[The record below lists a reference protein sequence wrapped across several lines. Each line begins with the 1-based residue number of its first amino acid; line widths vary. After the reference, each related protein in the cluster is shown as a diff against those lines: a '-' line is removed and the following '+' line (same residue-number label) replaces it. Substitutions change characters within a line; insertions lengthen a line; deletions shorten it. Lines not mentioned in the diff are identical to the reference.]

1 MRSDLRILID
11 AGNYFSNNDNH
22 GDRAIYQIICRRLKH
37 LWPDCEIHWITR
49 NANLLKI
56 SCPDVHPLELGYDR
70 SPLME
75 PNRLTGRF
83 QAALLRFLGK
93 GSILFKKNGLGYLRK
108 VDEAI
113 EHNLILSAI
122 KKSDVVVATG
132 GGYFNDNFS
141 KHACAILDT
150 LELAAQY
157 GKPVVILSAG
167 FEPVRNLEL
176 SKKLLTVLPK
186 VDLIISR
193 EPIQGASVIQSY
205 GVDRRRVAIS
215 GDDAVELAF
224 EVHPSILGDDL
235 GLNIRQA
242 DYSGVDL
249 NTIDSMRDTL
259 QCVIKSLGAKLQP
272 IPISM
277 SGPSD
282 PDAIAELMK
291 GFSTQ
296 SFDCNALNTPNKV
309 IRQVGLCRMII
320 TGSYHAAVFALS
332 QGVSVVALAASPHYK
347 IKLMGLKAH
356 FGAGFEVL
364 DLNRELTSEVIKNTI
379 NEVWINADESRPG
392 LLAAAERQV
401 VLSKG
406 IYKKLQNIVGNKQP
420 LNLMNEGNSLIA
432 SVEEF
437 NNRIESALSRQGPVM
452 HTDATQSP
460 VKFFLTPEE
469 IETFRTQG
477 FVGPFDAFS
486 REEME
491 DARQVIQ
498 HRVLPTPTPY
508 CPFGL
513 RVRHLDSKTVHDL
526 CSAPAIVD
534 RVASLFGPDLVLWN
548 SNIFNKPPATPN
560 HMEEYPWHQD
570 HYNWNMEPILNISAW
585 LAITPATK
593 ENGCVEV
600 IPGSHKHI
608 IPPVRDTNPSISI
621 RFGGVASNLSY
632 VDESKKVSLTLEPGQ
647 FFLFNERVL
656 HHSNPNLTQESR
668 LGLAIRIT
676 VPITQVSEP
685 FPCILLS
692 GKDSMGFNR
701 YASKPTGEPDDGW
714 LKSLPTSHSF
724 MFDRPIP
731 GMGWHVIENDGA
743 QNFAWT
749 GLEDDSW
756 IDFLPLPTEDH
767 VLRCEIAHIL
777 TSEAI
782 DSIQLSVNGTSV
794 TAKKQSKEK
803 VILLEALIPTN
814 IIKARSD
821 RVRVSINVPKLVR
834 PCDINR
840 ASIDKRTLGVAV
852 RNISLLPVTEFQSA

>member
-1 MRSDLRILID
+1 MRSDLRILVD

-37 LWPDCEIHWITR
+37 LWPNCEIHWITR

-56 SCPDVHPLELGYDR
+56 SCPDVYPLELAYDR
-70 SPLME
+70 KPLIQS
-75 PNRLTGRF
+75 NRLLGRF
-83 QAALLRFLGK
+83 KAGLLGFLGK
-93 GSILFKKNGLGYLRK
+93 RSVLFKKVGLDCLHK
-108 VDEAI
+108 IDEAI
-113 EHNLILSAI
+113 ECHLILSAI
-122 KKSDVVVATG
+122 KKSDIVIATG

-141 KHACAILDT
+141 KHACDVLDT
-150 LELAAQY
+150 LQVAVQH
-157 GKPVVILSAG
+157 GKPAVILSAG

-176 SKKLLTVLPK
+176 SKKMLTVLPK
-186 VDLIISR
+186 VNLVISR
-193 EPIQGASVIQSY
+193 EPIQGPSVIRSY
-205 GVDRRRVAIS
+205 GVDKHRVAIS
-215 GDDAVELAF
+215 SDDAVELAF
-224 EVHPSILGDDL
+224 EARPSMLGRDV

-249 NTIDSMRDTL
+249 SAIERIRDTL
-259 QCVIKSLGAKLQP
+259 QCVVKKFDAKLQP

-282 PDAIAELMK
+282 LDAIAELMK

-296 SFDCNALNTPNKV
+296 NFDPNALNSPDKV
-309 IRQVGLCRMII
+309 IRQVGQCRMII

-332 QGVSVVALAASPHYK
+332 QGVSVVAIAASPHYK
-347 IKLMGLKAH
+347 IKLTGLKAH
-356 FGAGFEVL
+356 FGAGFEIL
-364 DLNRELTSEVIKNTI
+364 DLNRALTSEVIKNTI
-379 NEVWINADESRPG
+379 DDVWIKADERRPM
-392 LLAAAERQV
+392 LLAVAERQV
-401 VLSKG
+401 ALSKNT
-406 IYKKLQNIVGNKQP
+406 YKVLQNILDDKP
-420 LNLMNEGNSLIA
+420 HLNLMLEGNTLMTSYEA
-432 SVEEF
+432 F
-437 NNRIESALSRQGPVM
+437 NNRSESMTYKQGSIM
-452 HTDATQSP
+452 HASATQAP

-477 FVGPFDAFS
+477 FVGPFDAFT

-491 DARQVIQ
+491 EARQVIQ
-498 HRVLPTPTPY
+498 DRVLPTPTPY

-534 RVASLFGPDLVLWN
+534 RAASLFGPDLVLWN
-548 SNIFNKPPATPN
+548 SNIFNKPPATPK

-608 IPPVRDTNPSISI
+608 IPPVRDTDPSISI

-656 HHSNPNLTQESR
+656 HHSNPNLTQENR
-668 LGLAIRIT
+668 LGLAIRMT
-676 VPITQVSEP
+676 VPIAQVSEP

-692 GKDSMGFNR
+692 GEDRMGFNR
-701 YASKPTGEPDDGW
+701 YANKPIGEPDDGW
-714 LKSLPTSHSF
+714 LKSLPSSHSF
-724 MFDRPIP
+724 TFDRPIP
-731 GMGWHVIENDGA
+731 GMGWHIIENDGA
-743 QNFAWT
+743 QSFAWT
-749 GLEDDSW
+749 GLEDNSW

-767 VLRCEIAHIL
+767 ILRCEIAHIL

-782 DSIQLSVNGTSV
+782 DSIQMSVNGVSV

-803 VILLEALIPTN
+803 TIFLEALIPTH

-821 RVRVSINVPKLVR
+821 RVRVSINVPKLIR

-852 RNISLLPVTEFQSA
+852 RNISLLPVTEFQAA